1 MSEFDLQYIFQSK
14 GNNVISIETTTTK
27 YIRISKDIPSM
38 RKVQIGDEDFVLRE
52 QVELVYEKKITP
64 FGNSAKIDAPKKYR
78 GWRAYVVI
86 VKD

>member
-1 MSEFDLQYIFQSK
+1 LSEFDLQYIFQSES
-14 GNNVISIETTTTK
+14 NNVISIETTTTK
-27 YIRISKDIPSM
+27 YIRISKDILSM